1 MKSERQAAIVDLITR
16 YEIETQEDMIE
27 KLRAAGYDVT
37 QATVSRDIRELRLSK
52 VQSSNGGYRY
62 VKNTVRQPGA
72 NVKFNN
78 AVVDSITSVDY
89 AENIIVLKTYP
100 GLGMAVASGVDALNL
115 PKILG
120 CIGGDDTIMI
130 VTRDKESAKDISE
143 KIHDLMK
150 SF

>member
-27 KLRAAGYDVT
+27 KLREAGYDVT
-37 QATVSRDIRELRLSK
+37 QATVSRDIRELKLSK
-52 VQSSNGGYRY
+52 VQSSSGGYRY
-62 VKNTVRQPGA
+62 VKNTVRQPAA
-72 NVKFNN
+72 NVKFNS
-78 AVVDSITSVDY
+78 AVVDSITGVDY

-120 CIGGDDTIMI
+120 CIGGDDTIII
-130 VTRDKESAKDISE
+130 VARDKESAKDISE

>member
-27 KLRAAGYDVT
+27 KLREAGYDVT
-37 QATVSRDIRELRLSK
+37 QATVSRDIRELKLSK
-52 VQSSNGGYRY
+52 VQSSSGGYRY
-62 VKNTVRQPGA
+62 VKNTVRQPAA
-72 NVKFNN
+72 NVKFNS
-78 AVVDSITSVDY
+78 AVVDSITGVDY

-120 CIGGDDTIMI
+120 CIGGDDTIII

>member
-1 MKSERQAAIVDLITR
+1 MKSERQAAIIDLITR
-16 YEIETQEDMIE
+16 YEIETQEDMIL
-27 KLRAAGYDVT
+27 KLRAAGFDVT
-37 QATVSRDIRELRLSK
+37 QATVSRDIRELKLAKMLSN
-52 VQSSNGGYRY
+52 NGSYRY
-62 VKNTVRQPGA
+62 VKNTQRHAAPS
-72 NVKFNN
+72 VKFNS

-130 VTRDKESAKDISE
+130 VTKDKVAAKEISE
-143 KIHDLMK
+143 KIHELMK

>member
-1 MKSERQAAIVDLITR
+1 MKSERQAAIIDLITR
-16 YEIETQEDMIE
+16 YEIETQEDMIA
-27 KLRAAGYDVT
+27 KLRSAGYDVT
-37 QATVSRDIRELRLSK
+37 QATVSRDIRELKLTKMLS
-52 VQSSNGGYRY
+52 SSGNYRY
-62 VKNTVRQPGA
+62 VKNTQRHPIAGA
-72 NVKFNN
+72 KLNS

-130 VTRDKESAKDISE
+130 VTRDKASAKEISE

-150 SF
+150 AF